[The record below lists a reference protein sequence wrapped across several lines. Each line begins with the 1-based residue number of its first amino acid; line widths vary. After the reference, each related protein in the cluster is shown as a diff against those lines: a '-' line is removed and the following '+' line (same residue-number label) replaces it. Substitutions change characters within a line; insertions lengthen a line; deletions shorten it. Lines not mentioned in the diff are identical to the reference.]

1 MFSAPSLRRIQLL
14 PLCLVCVLACTI
26 CSPAFGY
33 AQSDKAQSDGNCTH
47 PDPAT
52 RPDCS
57 GAIAFLAKFQ
67 DALKQHDREAVA
79 SLVRYP
85 LLVTAGGKMHIRSR
99 SQLLANYQR
108 VFSAPVRAAILKA
121 SADDVWGNANGFMVG
136 GGVIWFDAIIP
147 RNERPDV
154 SAPDYWKKYPFKII
168 TVNPPKHPDGQ

>member
-1 MFSAPSLRRIQLL
+1 MLSARSHRRIQLL
-14 PLCLVCVLACTI
+14 PLYVACVFACTI
-26 CSPAFGY
+26 CTPAFGY
-33 AQSDKAQSDGNCTH
+33 AQSDKAASEGNCTH

-79 SLVRYP
+79 SLVNYP
-85 LLVTAGGKMHIRSR
+85 LLVTAGGKTRIRSR
-99 SQLLANYQR
+99 AQLLANYQR
-108 VFSAPVRAAILKA
+108 VFTAPVRTAILKA
-121 SADDVWGNANGFMVG
+121 NADDVWGNSNGFMVG

-147 RNERPDV
+147 RNEQPDV

-168 TVNPPKHPDGQ
+168 TVNPPIN

>member
-14 PLCLVCVLACTI
+14 QLCLVCVLACTI
-26 CSPAFGY
+26 CAPAFGY
-33 AQSDKAQSDGNCTH
+33 VQSDK
-47 PDPAT
+47 AT

-99 SQLLANYQR
+99 AQLLANYQR
-108 VFSAPVRAAILKA
+108 VFTAPVRTAILKA
-121 SADDVWGNANGFMVG
+121 NADDVWGNANGFMVG

-168 TVNPPKHPDGQ
+168 TVNPPN

>member
-1 MFSAPSLRRIQLL
+1 MLSARSLRRIQL
-14 PLCLVCVLACTI
+14 PLLSLVCVLTCA
-26 CSPAFGY
+26 PAFGY
-33 AQSDKAQSDGNCTH
+33 AQSDKAASDGNCTH

-52 RPDCS
+52 RPECP

-67 DALKQHDREAVA
+67 DALKRRDREAAA

-108 VFSAPVRAAILKA
+108 VFTAPVRAAILKA
-121 SADDVWGNANGFMVG
+121 NADDVWGNANGFMVG

-147 RNERPDV
+147 RNEQPDV

-168 TVNPPKHPDGQ
+168 TVNPPIH